1 MPNQPIH
8 NFPCPNCHNPVPFIQ
23 GQLAHYC
30 VYCGA
35 RVDSHPAL
43 RGQDRPQPP
52 HKHPYSPPQG
62 RTLQTPAQVGR
73 LEAPVGPV
81 LGSDLGPA
89 RVVSQPDGVRP
100 FRPPTPTIVK
110 VLVPLIVI
118 AVVAVSAII
127 VYNVVRPKGGTGTG
141 NTGTTLPHYGNLPD
155 NSCAREGL
163 LSNGCDACMIDWV
176 NGSVSTS
183 GAITFP
189 EGSMSTTLY
198 ADGSYMTSI
207 SASGTSFTDSGS
219 WWCANSQWCVA
230 NSAGIQV
237 CATYNSVGDTI
248 YFTNL
253 DYSGFTIPSIP
264 MP

>member
-1 MPNQPIH
+1 MPNQPSH
-8 NFPCPNCHNPVPFIQ
+8 NFPCPNCHNPVPFIR

-62 RTLQTPAQVGR
+62 HTLQTPAQVGR

-89 RVVSQPDGVRP
+89 RVVSQPNGVRP
-100 FRPPTPTIVK
+100 IKPPTPLLVK
-110 VLVPLIVI
+110 LLVPLIVI
-118 AVVAVSAII
+118 GVVAVSAFV
-127 VYNVVRPKGGTGTG
+127 VYNVVKPKGGKDYAASTQ
-141 NTGTTLPHYGNLPD
+141 PFYSNLPS
-155 NSCAREGL
+155 NSCARQGL
-163 LSNGCDACMIDWV
+163 LSNGCDACMIDWSQA
-176 NGSVSTS
+176 NGTWYT
-183 GAITFP
+183 GD
-189 EGSMSTTLY
+189 GSMSISLY
-198 ADGSYMTSI
+198 SDGTALVSVNS
-207 SASGTSFTDSGS
+207 SAGAFSVPET
-219 WWCANSQWCVA
+219 WWCANSQFCVA
-230 NSAGIQV
+230 AENVSPI

-248 YFTNL
+248 YFNNP
-253 DYSGFTIPSIP
+253 DYTGFTMPSIP